1 MEEVSK
7 TEGFIRLEESLNQYQ
22 PILAKASDLVLQK
35 AVTRYPIYVF
45 YQEPEIEVGVR
56 LIDRTVNKGLWNVR
70 VSSLEEFKEK
80 GLITGRKEE
89 NFRKTYKDPADYY
102 CLFVM
107 SELGAQFIY
116 LPRKHR

>member
-7 TEGFIRLEESLNQYQ
+7 TEGFILLEESLNQYQ
-22 PILAKASDLVLQK
+22 AVLAKAADLILEK
-35 AVTRYPIYVF
+35 GLTDRPIYVF

-56 LIDRTVNKGLWNVR
+56 LIDRKVNKGLWNIR
-70 VSSLEEFKEK
+70 VSSLEEFREK
-80 GLITGRKEE
+80 GLIAGRKEE
-89 NFRKTYKDPADYY
+89 NFLKTYKDPQDYY

-116 LPRKHR
+116 LPRKQR